1 MQSDLFQTTQLPSDE
16 EIKQAIASAA
26 EELLTQLNPDYLIC
40 QETSVIRFADIPLS
54 EAIENPELERMAS
67 FVIPKAARMG
77 Y

>member
-1 MQSDLFQTTQLPSDE
+1 MQSDLFQTTQPASDE

-54 EAIENPELERMAS
+54 EQQALEQALAEQAQGKIIKYR
-67 FVIPKAARMG
+67 F
-77 Y
+77 

>member
-26 EELLTQLNPDYLIC
+26 EELLRQLNPDYLIC

-54 EAIENPELERMAS
+54 EQQALEQALAEQAQGKTIKYR
-67 FVIPKAARMG
+67 F
-77 Y
+77 

>member
-1 MQSDLFQTTQLPSDE
+1 MQSDLFQTTQPASDE

-54 EAIENPELERMAS
+54 EQQALEQGLAEQAQGKIIKYR
-67 FVIPKAARMG
+67 F
-77 Y
+77 

>member
-1 MQSDLFQTTQLPSDE
+1 MQSDLFQTTQPASDE

-54 EAIENPELERMAS
+54 EQQALEQALAEQAQGKTIKYR
-67 FVIPKAARMG
+67 F
-77 Y
+77 

>member
-1 MQSDLFQTTQLPSDE
+1 MQSDLFQTTEPASDE

-54 EAIENPELERMAS
+54 EQQALEQALAEQAQGKIIKYR
-67 FVIPKAARMG
+67 F
-77 Y
+77 

>member
-1 MQSDLFQTTQLPSDE
+1 MQSDLFRTTQPPSDE

-54 EAIENPELERMAS
+54 EQQALEQALAEQAQGKIIKYR
-67 FVIPKAARMG
+67 F
-77 Y
+77 

>member
-54 EAIENPELERMAS
+54 EQQALEQALAEQAQGKIIKYR
-67 FVIPKAARMG
+67 F
-77 Y
+77 